1 MQSASPWGPRRELN
15 SLVWSVN
22 ISGKINP
29 KCLYCSGEVSPILRK
44 GWPLRRRQDEIRKCS
59 VYREDALS
67 TSTITV
73 GVIPMEKEKGAVG
86 LVLSGGNGL
95 FCRSGV
101 PVV

>member
-1 MQSASPWGPRRELN
+1 M
-15 SLVWSVN
+15 
-22 ISGKINP
+22 
-29 KCLYCSGEVSPILRK
+29 C
-44 GWPLRRRQDEIRKCS
+44 RRQDEIRKCS
-59 VYREDALS
+59 VYRKDALS

-101 PVV
+101 PVVQLRTSQSSHVYA